1 MAAIAALAL
10 SPATIEALIMGTVQ
24 LGQFVTSQ
32 INLYNQG
39 GAVTEAQ
46 LQQSIAMVTANTSA
60 TTKLLEQAIQAATP
74 VAPITAP
81 VAVAVPVVQVA
92 NPVPLTAT
100 LQPGS

>member
-46 LQQSIAMVTANTSA
+46 LQQSVAMVTANTAA
-60 TTKLLEQAIQAATP
+60 TTSLLEQAIQAATP
-74 VAPITAP
+74 VAPITSSA
-81 VAVAVPVVQVA
+81 AVPVVQVA
-92 NPVPLTAT
+92 NPVPLTST

>member
-74 VAPITAP
+74 VAPITAT
-81 VAVAVPVVQVA
+81 AAVPVVQVA
-92 NPVPLTAT
+92 NPVPLTST